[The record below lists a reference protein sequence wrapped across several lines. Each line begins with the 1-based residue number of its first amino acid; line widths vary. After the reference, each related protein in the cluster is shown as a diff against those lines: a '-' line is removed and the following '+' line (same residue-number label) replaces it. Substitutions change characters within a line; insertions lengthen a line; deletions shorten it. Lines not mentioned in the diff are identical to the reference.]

1 MGQHV
6 SGQTVAAGEGLVAN
20 GASCVLVDSVNSMHL
35 KRYRKCQFDK
45 FLTGNGSGV
54 NLTLFFL
61 SARVSKW
68 GRIGTK
74 TNKQT
79 RLD

>member
-6 SGQTVAAGEGLVAN
+6 SGQTVAAGECLVTN
-20 GASCVLVDSVNSMHL
+20 GTGGVLVDSGNSMHL
-35 KRYRKCQFDK
+35 KRYRQCQFDK

-54 NLTLFFL
+54 NLTFFL
-61 SARVSKW
+61 SARVGKW
-68 GRIGTK
+68 GQIGTT

-79 RLD
+79 RLV